1 MSFDLVSRS
10 RRFPCVFR
18 PTASLMGTT
27 VTCGSAVGLLLVP
40 SEGRGQL
47 CGADSC
53 HCEALGTTAFS
64 ISCLLSLWLSPV
76 SGEVASTVAQTSG
89 ESHSKM
95 VGTPRET
102 EVHFYYTD
110 LYFPGHTHILVWN
123 GTRCGPK
130 TMTPTV
136 PVSAYSVELSLLTVP
151 FPCGDQLESCLSI
164 LKPHQWVGF
173 KTFTSGKM
181 RLGDI
186 VKYLFMCSRM
196 FLKNQG
202 SMYSVSS
209 SGRCLPLLYNS
220 LYVFTSPKS
229 SCPVIHKHE

>member
-1 MSFDLVSRS
+1 MALIPVTVRHLEQLL
-10 RRFPCVFR
+10 FPS
-18 PTASLMGTT
+18 PAY
-27 VTCGSAVGLLLVP
+27 
-40 SEGRGQL
+40 
-47 CGADSC
+47 C
-53 HCEALGTTAFS
+53 HF
-64 ISCLLSLWLSPV
+64 
-76 SGEVASTVAQTSG
+76 GEVASTVAQTSG

-123 GTRCGPK
+123 GTRGGPK
-130 TMTPTV
+130 AMTPTV
-136 PVSAYSVELSLLTVP
+136 PVSAYPVELSLLTVP
-151 FPCGDQLESCLSI
+151 FPCGNQLESCLSI

-173 KTFTSGKM
+173 KTFTSRKM

-202 SMYSVSS
+202 AMYSVCS

-220 LYVFTSPKS
+220 LYASSLHPNQAVLLYTNMNNVFLGLKS
-229 SCPVIHKHE
+229 SNKD